1 MLFDK
6 KQICLL
12 SPCTGSAVSLKE
24 VPDEAFSEELL
35 GKGFAVEPADGIFYA
50 PIEGR
55 IESIAESKHA
65 YTVLSDEGLDVL
77 VHIGVDT
84 VRLGGEGFV
93 AHVKEGQRVCAGELL
108 AEADIE
114 GIRQKGLSAI
124 CSVLVTNPERMGH
137 EEYKLGACMGGKDA
151 VMCFR
156 LAGKGLL

>member
-1 MLFDK
+1 MLFEK

-35 GKGFAVEPADGIFYA
+35 GKGFAAEPAEGKFYA
-50 PIEGR
+50 PIGGR
-55 IESIAESKHA
+55 VESIAESKHA
-65 YTVLSDEGLDVL
+65 YTVLSDEGLDIL

-93 AHVKEGQRVCAGELL
+93 ACVKEGQRVRAGELL
-108 AEADIE
+108 AEADID

-124 CSVLVTNPERMGH
+124 CSVLVTNPERMVH
-137 EEYKLGACMGGKDA
+137 EEYKLGACMGGKDT

-156 LAGKGLL
+156 LAGKGSL